1 MKFTYNEKELEIK
14 RYPATTNRSLQ
25 PWAAADE
32 LMLTILA
39 ETSPEDK
46 SIALLN
52 DRFGFL
58 ATLLAESK
66 PISVVG
72 YKSQEKSLKMNLSKN
87 DYEIDPKTRFSP
99 LEKLP
104 TVDIGLIKIPKSV
117 DLFRL
122 NLHQI
127 HNSLSKNGVVL
138 CGFMTRYFTPQL
150 LEIAGEYFDVVEQ
163 SKAWKKAR
171 VLTLKGKKEA
181 PETEFTNSLSFKEME
196 FKQYFGVF
204 SSNNIDFATQYFIEQ
219 IKVNDNEKVVLDLAC
234 GNGVI
239 AKSVLTNNTDIEIHL
254 LDDSVLAIESAKLN
268 LSQPN
273 VHFHLQ
279 DTLEYF
285 EDESVDLALSN
296 PPFHFD
302 HETNIEI
309 ALDLFKET
317 HRCLTADG
325 RFLMVASKHLNFK
338 THLDKIFT
346 VCKIIAENEKFVVYE
361 CLK

>member
-1 MKFTYNEKELEIK
+1 MKFTYNEKELDIK

-25 PWAAADE
+25 PWSAADE
-32 LMLTILA
+32 LMLTLLK
-39 ETSPEDK
+39 EVSPAGK
-46 SIALLN
+46 SIALVN

-58 ATLLAESK
+58 ATTLAENK

-87 DYEIDPKTRFSP
+87 DLEIDPKIRFSP

-104 TVDIGLIKIPKSV
+104 SIDIGLIRAPKSL

-122 NLHQI
+122 NLNQI
-127 HNSLSKNGVVL
+127 HSSLSKDGVVL
-138 CGFMTRYFTPQL
+138 CGFMTKYFTPQL
-150 LEIAGEYFDVVEQ
+150 LEIAGEYFEEIDQ

-171 VLTLKGKKEA
+171 VLTLKGKKEV
-181 PETEFTNSLSFKEME
+181 PKTDFTNTLSFNEME

-204 SSNNIDFATQYFIEQ
+204 SANNIDFATQYFIEQ
-219 IKVNDNEKVVLDLAC
+219 IKLNDNEKVVLDLAC

-239 AKSVLTNNTDIEIHL
+239 GKSALSKNPDIELHL

-268 LSQPN
+268 LNQPN
-273 VHFHLQ
+273 VHFHLH

-285 EDESVDLALSN
+285 EDESIDLALSN

-309 ALDLFKET
+309 SLELFKEVQ
-317 HRCLTADG
+317 RCLTSEG

-346 VCKIIAENEKFVVYE
+346 LCKIIAENEKFVVYE